1 MDFTQ
6 FKTAAAAA
14 AAALAA
20 SLSFITPAVADPDLV
35 INIAD
40 TVIRPGGC
48 GLNEPIAS
56 GRIAIKNQGTTT
68 ANLGVT
74 ERFTRSM
81 LVIYV
86 PENVDMIDKR
96 TEREKLDPFDQEG
109 VEFELA
115 TGVVK
120 KGRHFGRP
128 PTTLIDYKPET
139 GNPEQDRARNLAIQT
154 ALDRLGYA
162 PGKVDGIM
170 GLNTRRA
177 IRSFQASL
185 GASQTGFLTDSQTK
199 ALLDKAGV
207 QVGSNSGANGPTKV
221 TIYAVVDPY
230 NLVAEQNE
238 ANNIFAFEVE
248 IDCSN

>member
-1 MDFTQ
+1 MEIAWM
-6 FKTAAAAA
+6 KAVAMTAALTAG
-14 AAALAA
+14 LA
-20 SLSFITPAVADPDLV
+20 TPTLVRADPDLV

-40 TVIRPGGC
+40 TFIRPGGC

-115 TGVVK
+115 SGIVK

-128 PTTLIDYKPET
+128 PSALVDYKPAT
-139 GNPEQDRARNLAIQT
+139 GNPEQDRARTLAIQT
-154 ALDRLGYA
+154 ALDRLGYE
-162 PGKVDGIM
+162 PGTIDGIL
-170 GLNTRRA
+170 GNNSRRA

-185 GASQTGFLTDSQTK
+185 GAAQTGTLTDNQTK
-199 ALLDKAGV
+199 ALLEKAGV
-207 QVGSNSGANGPTKV
+207 QVGGGSGAIGPTKV

-230 NLVAEQNE
+230 NLIAEQNE
-238 ANNIFAFEVE
+238 ANNIFSFEVE